1 MFAPIKPCA
10 LLLMAGVVPRLASAA
25 PPAPATQPMGGAKSG
40 ASKPAVAKNPNKTQI
55 GDVTITDYRSLTSP
69 DGFKNSTLEGPDI
82 KVETTDKK
90 RTLHL
95 LVLADHITTHQASG
109 GNGSA
114 DLIGNVRYT
123 ITEQVKL
130 GGRIFERVI
139 QGTARRATYQQADKT
154 LRLLDDVH
162 ATLTDPSRFL
172 NPAVL
177 SVGSLVMPGEGRYHV
192 AGSAALNDIRFTP
205 LPPPDQKT
213 GGEANGKKADG
224 KKRAFAFQPGTV
236 HAHGFASG
244 DVDTGKAARF
254 DGPLVVIESD
264 NPQDKSHNVFKAPHF
279 VAGLEKDKDSLAATG
294 GVTFDC
300 RRTTA
305 QGNMQTLTGT
315 AGQITS
321 QRGQPLILEGGVNA
335 GLTDPATL
343 KEPATLTA
351 TRVTATMGDD
361 PRYVVTG
368 SPEHTRLSFA
378 PRTTPPVG
386 QAAGTRPAPTPL
398 EGANVRPANAPVPPA
413 ANSAPDAANPP
424 VINAA
429 PPEEEPNAQ
438 PPGLPSDIVFP
449 TSGKTTPFVIGDI
462 VVTAFQTAT
471 YIPEKS
477 LLVEG
482 PRVHFVSNDPATKSD
497 AEINTPHLEAD
508 FVVTEVKGKDNKTHK
523 VTALREARAT
533 NNVTYK
539 FQQPLK
545 KGGAQTL
552 TGAGS
557 TVLFTDNVTDSGA
570 QSQIIKVLGVTKITL
585 ATPDGVTDGT
595 GSQPDD
601 IFTYNLLTRDLK
613 YDTPQ
618 RTGTLVNHFRNSPG
632 SQPADAGMA
641 SAKKPTKKKRK

>member
-1 MFAPIKPCA
+1 MKAFVLTRSCVIA
-10 LLLMAGVVPRLASAA
+10 LGCLLPRVACAA
-25 PPAPATQPMGGAKSG
+25 PPTPPQVKSG
-40 ASKPAVAKNPNKTQI
+40 AVKPASARKGQKLQI
-55 GDVTITDYRSLTSP
+55 GDVSISEQRSADTTDSRNY
-69 DGFKNSTLEGPDI
+69 TLEGPDI

-90 RTLHL
+90 RALHL
-95 LVLADHITTHQASG
+95 LVLADHIVAHTQPAGHAG
-109 GNGSA
+109 A
-114 DLIGNVRYT
+114 DLRGNVRYT

-130 GGRIFERVI
+130 GGGTFDRVI
-139 QGTARRATYQQADKT
+139 QGTARRANYSQANKT

-172 NPAVL
+172 DPAVL
-177 SVGSLVMPGEGRYHV
+177 SVGSLVMLGEGRYHL

-205 LPPPDQKT
+205 LPAPDKKT
-213 GGEANGKKADG
+213 DGKADG
-224 KKRAFAFQPGTV
+224 KKADNKKGALAFQPGTV
-236 HAHGFASG
+236 HAHGFAAG
-244 DVDTGKAARF
+244 DIDTGKAARF

-264 NPQDKSHNVFKAPHF
+264 NPQDKSRNVFKAPHF

-315 AGQITS
+315 AEQITS

-335 GLTDPATL
+335 SLTDPATL
-343 KEPATLTA
+343 KEPATLAA
-351 TRVTATMGDD
+351 TRVTATMGDN

-378 PRTTPPVG
+378 PRATPNGG
-386 QAAGTRPAPTPL
+386 QAAGAKPAPNPA
-398 EGANVRPANAPVPPA
+398 EGANVRPADAPVPPA
-413 ANSAPDAANPP
+413 ANSAPDAAAPP

-438 PPGLPSDIVFP
+438 TPAPVGDTAFP
-449 TSGKTTPFVIGDI
+449 ASGKTTPFVIGDI

-508 FVVTEVKGKDNKTHK
+508 FVVNNVKGKDNLLHK
-523 VTALREARAT
+523 VTTLREARAT
-533 NNVTYK
+533 DNVAYK

-552 TGAGS
+552 TGTGS
-557 TVLFTDNVTDSGA
+557 TILFTNSLTDNGA
-570 QSQIIKVLGVTKITL
+570 QSQILKVLGVTKITL
-585 ATPDGVTDGT
+585 ATPDDITDGI

-601 IFTYNLLTRDLK
+601 ILTYNLLTHDLK

-618 RTGTLVNHFRNSPG
+618 RTGTLVNHFRNQPGAQSP
-632 SQPADAGMA
+632 DAANA